1 MIEHA
6 FTQAP
11 SRTDADRH
19 FRGPIAAPLRMT
31 ERRSFLSGPGPLP
44 QDDCTSW
51 FEHDGL
57 ARFVLNAQGAI
68 QQCNA
73 AGRAMIA
80 SGMVGAGGAF
90 LCQKHRNR
98 PEFDSLLARLN
109 THRQPSGRVLFR
121 SGDDDWCLLDLI
133 ALPDVENKIFATARP
148 AQCVSTEGIESL
160 RAVFGLT
167 RAEITVLSHLTCG
180 EPPKE
185 IGRQMDVSIHT
196 VRAHLRAICMRMGV
210 KGINGAL
217 RLSFQL
223 TTT

>member
-1 MIEHA
+1 
-6 FTQAP
+6 
-11 SRTDADRH
+11 
-19 FRGPIAAPLRMT
+19 MT
-31 ERRSFLSGPGPLP
+31 ERRSFLPDVGPLP
-44 QDDCTSW
+44 HDDCTSW
-51 FEHDGL
+51 FEHDDL
-57 ARFVLNAQGAI
+57 ARFVLDAQGGI

-80 SGMVGAGGAF
+80 SGIVGGGGAF
-90 LCQKHRNR
+90 LCPKHRNR
-98 PEFDSLLARLN
+98 DEFDNLLSRLN
-109 THRQPSGRVLFR
+109 ARRQPSGRILFR
-121 SGDDDWCLLDLI
+121 AGDDDWCLLDLI
-133 ALPDVENKIFATARP
+133 ALPEIENKIFATARP
-148 AQCVSTEGIESL
+148 AQCVSAEGIESL

-185 IGRQMDVSIHT
+185 IGRKMDVSIHT

-223 TTT
+223 TTS